1 MSTFLSK
8 IFSHHK
14 KQEEENHLDEVLKQM
29 PIFEKLTKRELQAI
43 IRILHKREYAPEEII
58 FRENEPGMGM
68 YIIQEG
74 TVAIVSESAKL
85 QLTELKAGSFF
96 GEIALLD
103 AAPRSATAIAKTHCK
118 LFGFFQPD
126 LFGLIERN
134 PKLGVKVVLGISR
147 LVCERLRQTNK
158 RAFAFNEALQQIKQK
173 PKK

>member
-1 MSTFLSK
+1 MPPFWSK
-8 IFSHHK
+8 IFSHEK
-14 KQEEENHLDEVLKQM
+14 KGEDNQHLIEVLKQM
-29 PIFEKLTKRELQAI
+29 PIFSNLDKRELQAI
-43 IRILHKREYAPEEII
+43 IRILHKREYAPEEVI

-68 YIIQEG
+68 YIIEQG

-85 QLTELKAGSFF
+85 QLTELTAGAFF
-96 GEIALLD
+96 GEMALLD
-103 AAPRSATAIAKTHCK
+103 AAPRSATAIAKTECK

-158 RAFAFNEALQQIKQK
+158 RAFAFNEALQQMKQK